1 MTAIL
6 KVDTIQDTSGNN
18 MINESSDTI
27 TIGASGDTTN
37 IIGTLQNNGSALNFA
52 TVNGI
57 TMADVWRLSAGLSS
71 VSVDGFLTSNW
82 EKADDTT
89 AGYIGSSMSESSG
102 VFTFPSTGMYLVTFY
117 LNGKSVTSSNT
128 RYMNGRIY
136 TTSNNSSYNIVAR
149 GMDSAGGNAQDFCAV
164 ASYIVD
170 VTDTA
175 NVKVKFSYEFENSG
189 NIYGTTNENQTYATF
204 VRLGDT

>member
-1 MTAIL
+1 MTSIL
-6 KVDTIQDTSGNN
+6 KADTIQDSSGNN
-18 MINESSDTI
+18 IINESSDTI

-37 IIGTLQNNGSALNFA
+37 IIGTLQNNGSAVA
-52 TVNGI
+52 STNGI
-57 TMADVWRLSAGLSS
+57 TMADLWRLSAGLSS
-71 VSVDGFLTSNW
+71 VSADGFLTANW

-102 VFTFPSTGMYLVTFY
+102 VFTFPSTGMYLVSFY

-164 ASYIVD
+164 TSYIVD

-175 NVKVKFSYEFENSG
+175 NVKVKFNYEFENNG
-189 NIYGTTNENQTYATF
+189 NIYGNTDENQTHATF